1 MTGQEKHTRLTLD
14 EMIRRSE
21 QVKEA
26 KNKNKTKELKKR
38 MKKLGIS
45 TDFMLTYLHR
55 IGFNNLIS
63 LAELVSY
70 FKGIFVPCV
79 ELYETMDFALNMFEI
94 FDGIMKKRKQ
104 NIKMVCADASEQ

>member
-1 MTGQEKHTRLTLD
+1 
-14 EMIRRSE
+14 
-21 QVKEA
+21 
-26 KNKNKTKELKKR
+26 

-94 FDGIMKKRKQ
+94 FDGIMKKKKTEYKDGMCRC
-104 NIKMVCADASEQ
+104 IRAIDDTIFVALCVDPY